1 MKIEI
6 VTSADNN
13 PVAEYFSSSSTPE
26 TDAAWSCFKGYMEP
40 LQDVKDLCR
49 KLERERDEAREECDK
64 LKQLLA
70 ADSER
75 VDAYLGVCIERDEAR
90 GALHNYQCDAV
101 AWEILTKAK
110 HERDR
115 LREVVIQT
123 LNANRHLADGDNCT
137 LAILKSA
144 VPEWK

>member
-1 MKIEI
+1 MTNEEQQGIIKNLTTALDEVSNLSKTLRDERDI
-6 VTSADNN
+6 A
-13 PVAEYFSSSSTPE
+13 
-26 TDAAWSCFKGYMEP
+26 
-40 LQDVKDLCR
+40 
-49 KLERERDEAREECDK
+49 KLEFKEISHDLSDARNRIWQLEKQIEGLNNFANERFDEIQKVRKERDD
-64 LKQLLA
+64 
-70 ADSER
+70 
-75 VDAYLGVCIERDEAR
+75 AR

>member
-1 MKIEI
+1 MSER
-6 VTSADNN
+6 
-13 PVAEYFSSSSTPE
+13 PTPE
-26 TDAAWSCFKGYMEP
+26 TDLEHIQFKMGGFT
-40 LQDVKDLCR
+40 LDFCR
-49 KLERERDEAREECDK
+49 KLERERDEAREKLNTNFEEISNKLVVAMRERDEAREDATNYYAK
-64 LKQLLA
+64 IGELKQ
-70 ADSER
+70 
-75 VDAYLGVCIERDEAR
+75 ERDEAR

-115 LREVVIQT
+115 LREAVIQT

-137 LAILKSA
+137 LTILKSA